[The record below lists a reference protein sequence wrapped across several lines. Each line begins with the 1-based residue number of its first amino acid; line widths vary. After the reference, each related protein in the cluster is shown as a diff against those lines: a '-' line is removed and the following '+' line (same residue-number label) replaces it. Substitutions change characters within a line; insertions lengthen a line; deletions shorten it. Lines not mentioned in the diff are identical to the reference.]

1 MYLLHFINM
10 REYFDF
16 KGIWHKIFN
25 WCSENKFLVIL
36 WILCLI
42 ALVIFT
48 GHYSNILL
56 DVGREVYYPERILE
70 GKVLYKELFNIYGP
84 FSYQWNALLLAIFGK
99 KLSTFYLS
107 GGICSIAI
115 VSAIFLIAKKFFTQ
129 SLSFAFGCLTIATGI
144 CAPHLFNF
152 TFPYSQAMLFGT
164 VGFLYSLLF
173 LLKFN
178 ETKESKF
185 LYISALLAGF
195 AAANKYD
202 FLLYGVFL
210 FGVACFTKNI
220 KYILNS
226 ITCFMLVPLISFG
239 ILFLQG
245 LTFVHLLETSQILSA
260 MAKSNTLKYF
270 YSIQG
275 IFFNKQMLTLYP
287 IAAAKTLLLAGG
299 TFLGI
304 KLFDKNKIAGW
315 VVTSL
320 FAILTVIF
328 TTPANFVFVLPALLI
343 ASLFSIKKF
352 KENSSLL
359 ILILGVL
366 SVSVKSFLSL
376 TPMNY
381 GNYCFAV
388 SLIGAF
394 ALLLSY
400 FDKKYQKAALI
411 FISATAICFFGM
423 FSYSRIF
430 QNNTKISV
438 PRGTIYTNPQ
448 DGNAA
453 LELLGYF
460 KYKKIK
466 NVVIYPEGL
475 LLNFL
480 SETKSDDWYNSMI
493 PLYEEVF
500 GDERYIDYFAQKR
513 PENFVLSN
521 LNTKDYYYELIC
533 VNYAIP
539 FCKFLVTG
547 YNPVEGIDY
556 GRRFLIYE
564 RE

>member
-1 MYLLHFINM
+1 MK
-10 REYFDF
+10 EYFDF
-16 KGIWHKIFN
+16 KGIWHNIFN
-25 WCSENKFLVIL
+25 WCRENKFLVIL

-42 ALVIFT
+42 ALYLFT

-70 GKVLYKELFNIYGP
+70 GKVLYKDLFNIYGP
-84 FSYQWNALLLAIFGK
+84 FAYQWNALLLDIFGK
-99 KLSTFYLS
+99 KLSTFYMS

-115 VSAIFLIAKKFFTQ
+115 VSAIFLIAKKFFSQ

-173 LLKFN
+173 VLKFN

-185 LYISALLAGF
+185 LYLSALLAGF

-202 FLLYGVFL
+202 FLLYAVFL
-210 FGVACFTKNI
+210 FGAACFTKNI
-220 KYILNS
+220 KNILNF
-226 ITCFMLVPLISFG
+226 ITCFLIVPLISFG

-275 IFFNKQMLTLYP
+275 IFFNKQMLILWP
-287 IAAAKTLLLAGG
+287 VSLAKTILLAGG

-304 KLFDKNKIAGW
+304 KLFDKNKIAGF

-328 TTPANFVFVLPALLI
+328 TTPANFVFILPALLI
-343 ASLFSIKKF
+343 ASLFSVKKF
-352 KENSSLL
+352 KENTALL
-359 ILILGVL
+359 ILVLAVL

-381 GNYCFAV
+381 GNYCFTV
-388 SLIGAF
+388 SLIAAF

-400 FDKKYQKAALI
+400 LDKKYQIAAMI
-411 FISATAICFFGM
+411 FISAMALCFLGM
-423 FSYSRIF
+423 FSYNRIF

-438 PRGTIYTNPQ
+438 PRGTIYTNEQ

-453 LELLGYF
+453 LELLGYL

-480 SETKSDDWYNSMI
+480 SETKSEDWYNSLI

-500 GDERYIDYFAQKR
+500 GDDRYIDYFAQKR
-513 PENFVLSN
+513 PESFVLSN

>member
-1 MYLLHFINM
+1 M
-10 REYFDF
+10 REHFNF
-16 KGIWHKIFN
+16 KGIGHNIFN
-25 WCSENKFLVIL
+25 WCRENKYLVIL
-36 WILCLI
+36 WILCFI
-42 ALVIFT
+42 ALFIFT

-70 GKVLYKELFNIYGP
+70 GKVLYKDLFNIYGP
-84 FSYQWNALLLAIFGK
+84 FAYQWNALLLAIFGK
-99 KLSTFYLS
+99 KLSTFYMS

-115 VSAIFLIAKKFFTQ
+115 VSAIFLIAKKFFSQ

-173 LLKFN
+173 VLKFN
-178 ETKESKF
+178 ESKESKF
-185 LYISALLAGF
+185 LYLSTLLAGF

-202 FLLYGVFL
+202 FLLYAVFL
-210 FGVACFTKNI
+210 FCAVCFTKNI

-226 ITCFMLVPLISFG
+226 ITCFILVPLISFG
-239 ILFLQG
+239 ILLLQG
-245 LTFVHLLETSQILSA
+245 LTFVHMLETSQILSA

-275 IFFNKQMLTLYP
+275 VFFNKQMLTLYP
-287 IAAAKTLLLAGG
+287 IAAVKSLLLAGG

-315 VVTSL
+315 IVTSL

-343 ASLFSIKKF
+343 VCLFSIKKF
-352 KENSSLL
+352 KKNSALL
-359 ILILGVL
+359 ILIPAVL

-381 GNYCFAV
+381 GNYCFV
-388 SLIGAF
+388 ISLIAVF

-400 FDKKYQKAALI
+400 FDKKYQKAVMI
-411 FISATAICFFGM
+411 FISATALCFFGM

-430 QNNTKISV
+430 QNNMKISV

-547 YNPVEGIDY
+547 YDPVEGIDY